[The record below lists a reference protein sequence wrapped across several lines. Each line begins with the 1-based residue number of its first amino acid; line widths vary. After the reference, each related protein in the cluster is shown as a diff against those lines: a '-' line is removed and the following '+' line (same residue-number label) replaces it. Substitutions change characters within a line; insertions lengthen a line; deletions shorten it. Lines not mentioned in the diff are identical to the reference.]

1 MKALRKTRV
10 PKKALLQRAE
20 QATWPPWEPMQQHP
34 LIRQDGKMWEETLVL
49 LDVTCT
55 VCSLTARGN
64 PEVVTSL
71 KSCQKHPPPKKKY
84 LVLPRKCDTPTEI
97 L

>member
-34 LIRQDGKMWEETLVL
+34 LIKAGWE
-49 LDVTCT
+49 DVGRNVGSFGCHMY
-55 VCSLTARGN
+55 CLQSYR
-64 PEVVTSL
+64 
-71 KSCQKHPPPKKKY
+71 
-84 LVLPRKCDTPTEI
+84 
-97 L
+97 